1 MGSDTSFGTSV
12 SSSVR
17 EQLQQKREQL
27 WMVVMLNDD
36 YTPFDWVIDILI
48 RVFGRPHDEAI
59 AVTKSVHCTGRG
71 VAGVYQR
78 AKALRLA
85 ALAVRLAREAGHPFT
100 CIAEPFIHEEDD
112 GGSMS
117 V

>member
-12 SSSVR
+12 SSSAR

-100 CIAEPFIHEEDD
+100 
-112 GGSMS
+112 
-117 V
+117 

>member
-1 MGSDTSFGTSV
+1 MRSDTPCETSR

-48 RVFGRPHDEAI
+48 RVFGRPHDEAM
-59 AVTKSVHCTGRG
+59 AVTRDVHCHGRG
-71 VAGVYQR
+71 VAGIYPR

-85 ALAVRLAREAGHPFT
+85 ALAVRLSRVAGHPFT
-100 CIAEPFIHEEDD
+100 CIAQPYFAEEGD
-112 GGSMS
+112 GDH
-117 V
+117 VRI